1 MNIFGI
7 WAFDPTRSSN
17 YLVRLELSKGS
28 SGRGTLRPWPLL
40 FAALQIPILPS
51 FPSICNPLNL
61 NVHFCLFIVVDV
73 FCCPFILV
81 RSCLFLFTCHNHF
94 LFAAPCILLAILVF
108 IFVHYPPSWNNNN
121 HLYHFRN
128 FSGMKIKMLFLSNA
142 KGGMVTHTQ

>member
-7 WAFDPTRSSN
+7 WAFNPKRSSN

-61 NVHFCLFIVVDV
+61 NVHFCLFIVADV
-73 FCCPFILV
+73 FCCPFILIV
-81 RSCLFLFTCHNHF
+81 LFMFICHNHF
-94 LFAAPCILLAILVF
+94 LFAAPCVLLAILVF
-108 IFVHYPPSWNNNN
+108 ILTITLPHETIIIIFTSSEISVAGISKKFV
-121 HLYHFRN
+121 L
-128 FSGMKIKMLFLSNA
+128 
-142 KGGMVTHTQ
+142 